1 MPDTADRDEPTG
13 TAEDDRADGV
23 DGPGETTEA
32 VVETAAEPLTDE
44 EIDAGEPDAA
54 AVPTESGIWPIPPVV
69 IAPLLWLTDRVSTR
83 ATGRPTTVRWRTGP
97 LAALRGRVDL
107 LTVGV
112 HGMQVRGLELD
123 RVVAKVHDAR
133 LHPGIEP
140 RVTGGPV
147 QTTVT
152 VTQAG
157 IDRWIGRVG
166 LPFRLEL
173 TADGIMSSAGMGAL
187 RVGRL
192 LTHLDVVDGWLLLRP
207 VRAVGRNLPKA
218 LGSALTGNL
227 PLPALPEDAQMAA
240 VRHRE
245 GRISVNFELGDL
257 DEVIDLGTA
266 DRLRARIDAISPAP
280 QPNGK

>member
-1 MPDTADRDEPTG
+1 MPETAEGEEPTEAAADEP
-13 TAEDDRADGV
+13 
-23 DGPGETTEA
+23 
-32 VVETAAEPLTDE
+32 AEPARD
-44 EIDAGEPDAA
+44 DGA
-54 AVPTESGIWPIPPVV
+54 WPIPPVLV
-69 IAPLLWLTDRVSTR
+69 APLLWLTDSLSTR
-83 ATGRPTTVRWRTGP
+83 ATGRPTTVRWRASP
-97 LAALRGRVDL
+97 LAALRGKVDL

-112 HGMQVRGLELD
+112 HKMQVRGLELD
-123 RVVAKVHDAR
+123 RVVAKVHNAR

-147 QTTVT
+147 ITTVT

-157 IDRWIGRVG
+157 IDRWVGQVG

-173 TADGIMSSAGMGAL
+173 TSDGIMSSAGMGAL

-192 LTHLDVVDGWLLLRP
+192 LTHLDVVDGWLRLRP

-218 LGSALTGNL
+218 LGAALTGNL

-240 VRHRE
+240 VHHRE
-245 GRISVNFELGDL
+245 SRLSVEFSLGDL

-280 QPNGK
+280 HASEK